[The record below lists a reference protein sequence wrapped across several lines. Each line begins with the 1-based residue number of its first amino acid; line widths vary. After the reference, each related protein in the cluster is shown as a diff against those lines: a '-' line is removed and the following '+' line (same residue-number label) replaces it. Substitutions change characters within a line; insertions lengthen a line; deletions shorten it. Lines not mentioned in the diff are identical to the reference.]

1 MAIVRKRIVVTLMLA
16 LSALSCSE
24 KPAAEKQGD
33 SLSVRIEHSM
43 SLRDQMDGEWYNLS
57 MVVDFNA
64 GDTMLSKFPDMRV
77 DSANWEQTLQIKPI
91 HTTFR
96 SDSTWSSIYRNLAD
110 SIVRDVSGIWWFEGD
125 TLVYRTLLPQPYPDE
140 RFLTRIDGNV
150 VTFEGYLDFDQDGSM
165 DDHYLGTQRKK

>member
-1 MAIVRKRIVVTLMLA
+1 MLA
-16 LSALSCSE
+16 LSAFSCSE
-24 KPAAEKQGD
+24 KTTEDKKAETARAD
-33 SLSVRIEHSM
+33 VARPMTLS
-43 SLRDQMDGEWYNLS
+43 DQMVGEWYNLT

-64 GDTMLSKFPDMRV
+64 GDTTPSTFPDMKV
-77 DSANWEQTLQIKPI
+77 DSTNWEQTLQIKPI

-140 RFLTRIDGNV
+140 RFFTRIEGNV
-150 VTFEGYLDFDQDGSM
+150 VTFEGFLDFDQDGSM
-165 DDHYLGTQRKK
+165 DDRYFGTQRKK